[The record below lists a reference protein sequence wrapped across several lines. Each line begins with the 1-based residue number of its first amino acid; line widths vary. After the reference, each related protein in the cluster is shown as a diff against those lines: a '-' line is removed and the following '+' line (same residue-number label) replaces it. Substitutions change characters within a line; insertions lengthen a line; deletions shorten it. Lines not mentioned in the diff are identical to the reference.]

1 MDVTTASLRHGL
13 LAAIAVL
20 LCGCAS
26 ETLFESNFDGTPVGQ
41 PPAHAQQVGTAD
53 VFGGAGQVVVVG
65 GPGGAAGKWVQ
76 IGRPVPDSNV
86 AGLVGTL
93 TAIRGPGRYVF
104 TGFFYMPTG
113 AGLASINFETP
124 SPVRPG
130 LETFL
135 HLDLTTNNNVRV
147 DDNNNVTF
155 GSFTRDQPFIL
166 EVALNTTVSPATAQ
180 IVLSGAGASGV
191 FDYTTQPVFQQASQ
205 QFGDVRVWMGFP
217 WTGFFDATQLV
228 VTHQTN

>member
-1 MDVTTASLRHGL
+1 MRAKFTNLRSWLLTAVPLL
-13 LAAIAVL
+13 LA
-20 LCGCAS
+20 GCTS
-26 ETLFESNFDGTPVGQ
+26 ETLFQSNFDGTPVGQ
-41 PPAHAQQVGTAD
+41 PPSHMQQVGTAD
-53 VFGGAGQVVVVG
+53 VFGGPGQVVVVS

-76 IGRPVPDSNV
+76 IGRPSADSPI
-86 AGLVGTL
+86 AGMVGNL

-104 TGFFYMPTG
+104 TGIFYMPTG

-124 SPVRPG
+124 TPVQQG

-135 HLDLTTNNNVRV
+135 HLDLTTNNNVRI
-147 DDNNNVTF
+147 DDNNNITF
-155 GSFTRDQPFIL
+155 GSFPRNQPFIV
-166 EVALNTTVSPATAQ
+166 EVALNTTVSPATAH

-217 WTGFFDATQLV
+217 WRSFFDATQLV
-228 VTHQTN
+228 VTH

>member
-1 MDVTTASLRHGL
+1 MHAMLANLRHGL
-13 LAAIAVL
+13 LASIVVL
-20 LCGCAS
+20 LGGCAS
-26 ETLFESNFDGTPVGQ
+26 ETLFQSNFDGTPPGQ

-53 VFGGAGQVVVVG
+53 AFGGAGQVTVVD
-65 GPGGAAGKWVQ
+65 GPGGTGGKWVQ
-76 IGRPVPDSNV
+76 IGRPVADTNI
-86 AGLVGTL
+86 AGLVGRM
-93 TAIRGPGRYVF
+93 TAIRGPGHYVF

-113 AGLASINFETP
+113 TGLASINFETP
-124 SPVRPG
+124 NPIQPG

-147 DDNNNVTF
+147 DDNPNITF

-166 EVALNTTVSPATAQ
+166 EVDLDTTVLPAKAH
-180 IVLSGAGASGV
+180 IVLSGATASGV

-217 WTGFFDATQLV
+217 WLGFFDATQLV
-228 VTHQTN
+228 VTHRTN